1 MHFGEPEELADG
13 CILLRPRSGTEEFQA
28 LRRAIVG
35 ASARDHG
42 AHLTL
47 LHPLNATGVRHDLA
61 AIGREL
67 AGLVI
72 AFGTISLIEQHG
84 GKPWRVTATYGPDT
98 R

>member
-1 MHFGEPEELADG
+1 
-13 CILLRPRSGTEEFQA
+13 
-28 LRRAIVG
+28 
-35 ASARDHG
+35 
-42 AHLTL
+42 L